1 MKRWTGNIHRRI
13 LNIIKQVVSK
23 EEIKLSEIDI
33 VTPEEKEKLLVE
45 FNKTELKYDENIPFI
60 KYFEKQ
66 VEKTPDDIAI
76 VFEDKEMTY
85 RELNERANSL
95 AYKLRENEV
104 TNNTVVGILLERS
117 FEMLISMLAVLK
129 SGGCYIPIA
138 PDYPKDR
145 IEYMLEDSEATIIL
159 TSQNRRNLAD
169 KKLINVKDERIY
181 ENHKEN
187 LENKKKED

>member
-1 MKRWTGNIHRRI
+1 MG
-13 LNIIKQVVSK
+13 
-23 EEIKLSEIDI
+23 
-33 VTPEEKEKLLVE
+33 
-45 FNKTELKYDENIPFI
+45 FNKTDLEYDENKPFI
-60 KYFEKQ
+60 KYFEEQ
-66 VEKTPDDIAI
+66 AEKTPDEIAI
-76 VFEDKEMTY
+76 VFEDKKMTY

-95 AYKLRENEV
+95 AYKLRENKV

-129 SGGCYIPIA
+129 SGGSYIPIA

-169 KKLINVKDERIY
+169 KKLINVKDKKVY
-181 ENHKEN
+181 EKHKEN
-187 LENKKKED
+187 LKNISKPEDLSYLIYTSGSTGTPKGVMLKQKNLSNF

>member
-1 MKRWTGNIHRRI
+1 
-13 LNIIKQVVSK
+13 
-23 EEIKLSEIDI
+23 
-33 VTPEEKEKLLVE
+33 
-45 FNKTELKYDENIPFI
+45 
-60 KYFEKQ
+60 
-66 VEKTPDDIAI
+66 
-76 VFEDKEMTY
+76 MTY

-145 IEYMLEDSEATIIL
+145 IEYMLEDSEATII
-159 TSQNRRNLAD
+159 
-169 KKLINVKDERIY
+169 
-181 ENHKEN
+181 
-187 LENKKKED
+187 